1 MVAYRE
7 TMHTYMW
14 DWIYEIWYDPK
25 LSVNVFSELEDDFR
39 DRYSTY
45 LRTMKQRIYDTYL
58 GFNELEDERKM
69 VNQQVIRTPGR
80 RGEMIKNEEIDKE
93 FSRRYGEY
101 KKAREFCWL
110 NSSVSEQLQCQEYG

>member
-1 MVAYRE
+1 MDEQCILICESEYIKCGRKPE
-7 TMHTYMW
+7 
-14 DWIYEIWYDPK
+14 
-25 LSVNVFSELEDDFR
+25 LSVNILSGLEDDFR

-80 RGEMIKNEEIDKE
+80 RGETIKNEEIDKE
-93 FSRRYGEY
+93 FSRRYSEY
-101 KKAREFCWL
+101 KKAKL
-110 NSSVSEQLQCQEYG
+110 V